1 MLSINIQSKRNR
13 YANNL
18 WESNQANAVM
28 LTYMNLTKVIH
39 TAPGF
44 IFRKFILLNGDP
56 IFQSAINRYT
66 SYKNKIYL
74 Q

>member
-1 MLSINIQSKRNR
+1 MLSINIQSKQNR

-39 TAPGF
+39 TARGF

-56 IFQSAINRYT
+56 IFQSAIDR
-66 SYKNKIYL
+66 
-74 Q
+74 